1 MADLIEGTGV
11 HVPAKSVGLG
21 SDYPSAMVACKY
33 LRKNGKKGVLS
44 DIPRVQDA
52 KEIDLRLISKKL
64 GFFIL
69 QIGDFSTEIE
79 LLEPLHSAITDLTK
93 LVLMPEFV
101 WKYRVRSLEEF
112 RFLWK
117 QQAGMVSHL
126 VLIGHGDKSNLL
138 FGNDK
143 VSAKDFLDAFAIQE
157 TQGQAPV
164 IISLCCNS
172 GNGLFGKKVSASLSC
187 KTFIGPS
194 GSIHVSNAALFY
206 QSFLSHSLIDG
217 QQKEKAYQLSRVFTP
232 GVTEF
237 NMWNKTRLATK
248 PSRKDVLGH

>member
-1 MADLIEGTGV
+1 MADLIKGSRV

-21 SDYPSAMVACKY
+21 SDYPSAMVECKY

-52 KEIDLRLISKKL
+52 KEIDLRLISQKL

-117 QQAGMVSHL
+117 QQAGAVSHL

-143 VSAKDFLDAFAIQE
+143 VSAKDFLDAFAIEE
-157 TQGQAPV
+157 TKGQAPV

-172 GNGLFGKKVSASLSC
+172 GNGLFGKNVSASPSC

-217 QQKEKAYQLSRVFTP
+217 RDKKKAYQLSRVFTP

-237 NMWNKTRLATK
+237 NMWNKTQIATK
-248 PSRKDVLGH
+248 PSRKNVLGH